1 MNIYMFECEVSFV
14 DLGCHSFFTTESGY
28 TPSLYMFTRSHF
40 MVIIV
45 VSILLKKKRKKKE
58 VEEISFCDVCEGML
72 RYDLNK

>member
-1 MNIYMFECEVSFV
+1 MFECEVSFV

-45 VSILLKKKRKKKE
+45 VSINLLKKK
-58 VEEISFCDVCEGML
+58 VEEISFCDVCE
-72 RYDLNK
+72 